1 MIGDRSV
8 AEQSCEKSQSVIGQ
22 RGIDEW
28 FLPFKSFG
36 RAAARLVISVELGSD
51 NFREEL

>member
-1 MIGDRSV
+1 MVVDRAVSKQSGKQCKGMIR
-8 AEQSCEKSQSVIGQ
+8 QCRIN
-22 RGIDEW
+22 EW
-28 FLPFKSFG
+28 FLPFQSFS